1 MSEDFQTTAP
11 AVQTP
16 ADQATEQAIESHI
29 SGAPPEKTEAA
40 FNRASIA
47 HRRSAP
53 AEQEGTPGHGG
64 WRDGNDPTS
73 LGPMPAVPHIATSE
87 VDVAIGKLNSR
98 GDEHSSLVSE
108 WGSDFGANL
117 AYAKSAFKEVAEK
130 NPGLIAQFEKSG
142 LGDSP
147 AVLQFLA
154 RHGRLTAGLMNDH
167 SIARNNEPMSINR
180 TGPTATQ
187 APIGNNRGSEETRSE
202 LARMMRE
209 APPGSALYKDP
220 QTQARIQQLHR
231 TIAGSGNPVGIGGR
245 RA

>member
-1 MSEDFQTTAP
+1 VNDIQQTA
-11 AVQTP
+11 
-16 ADQATEQAIESHI
+16 ADIATEAAIEAVVTN
-29 SGAPPEKTEAA
+29 APPEKAEQL
-40 FNRASIA
+40 FNRASVE

-53 AEQEGTPGHGG
+53 REDGTPTDQS
-64 WRDGNDPTS
+64 WRDGHEA
-73 LGPMPAVPHIATSE
+73 LAPMPAVPHIATSE
-87 VDVAIGKLNSR
+87 VDAAIGKLNSR
-98 GDEHSSLVSE
+98 GDEHSSLVNE

-117 AYAKSAFKEVAEK
+117 AYARSAFKEVADK

-180 TGPTATQ
+180 NGPTAT
-187 APIGNNRGSEETRSE
+187 PGSSGNNRGSEETRTE
-202 LARMMRE
+202 LARLMNE
-209 APPGSALYKDP
+209 NPPGSQRYKDP
-220 QTQARIQQLHR
+220 HVQARIQQLHR
-231 TIAGSGNPVGIGGR
+231 TIAGSGAPVGIGGR

>member
-1 MSEDFQTTAP
+1 VNDTIQQTA
-11 AVQTP
+11 
-16 ADQATEQAIESHI
+16 ADTATEAAINAVVTN
-29 SGAPPEKTEAA
+29 APPEKAEQL
-40 FNRASIA
+40 FNRASVE

-53 AEQEGTPGHGG
+53 REDGTPTDQS
-64 WRDGNDPTS
+64 WRDGHEA
-73 LGPMPAVPHIATSE
+73 LAAMPAATHIATSE
-87 VDVAIGKLNSR
+87 ADVAIGKLNSR
-98 GDEHSSLVSE
+98 GEEHSALVNE

-117 AYAKSAFKEVAEK
+117 AYAKSAFKEVADK

-167 SIARNNEPMSINR
+167 TIARNNEPMSINR
-180 TGPTATQ
+180 TGPTAQ
-187 APIGNNRGSEETRSE
+187 GPIGNNRGSEETRSE

-220 QTQARIQQLHR
+220 HIQARIQQLHR
-231 TIAGSGNPVGIGGR
+231 TIAGSGSPVGIGGR